1 MTTLLYDFFT
11 YLKVAVRE
19 SRGLG
24 ERIFCLIVR
33 PQKVQCQNG
42 TRQSP
47 EPAASSGPPMRLG
60 RAQTRPSSTA
70 FPRPSA
76 GGRTGR
82 GPTGAGTPSWWAA
95 STGHAAFTRYAAVMP
110 QYQPQLSISLW
121 YHHTVINNSKPT
133 QSCLNKDTWVGTQA
147 F

>member
-11 YLKVAVRE
+11 YLEVAVRE

-76 GGRTGR
+76 G
-82 GPTGAGTPSWWAA
+82 AGLDVDQPGQGLHHDELPALVMLPL
-95 STGHAAFTRYAAVMP
+95 YAMP
-110 QYQPQLSISLW
+110 QLCHSTSPSFLSLCGI
-121 YHHTVINNSKPT
+121 TT
-133 QSCLNKDTWVGTQA
+133 QS
-147 F
+147 